1 MIFKAAE
8 VTWIFGAESSG
19 EAGIEGTLRGP
30 RGPKNI
36 ANTHRLHDVLLF
48 FKTSIKNRIVKIR
61 EEINKKSHR

>member
-48 FKTSIKNRIVKIR
+48 F
-61 EEINKKSHR
+61 